1 MKTAS
6 FFSLLKHNGHV
17 LLSLSGIGCLV
28 LSLFLI
34 ASFNSES
41 DRRYNEILDHL
52 AEMKKGGGSMN
63 TDISLKHEGLKGKF
77 RIKREDTE
85 SENRTPSKGG
95 AVYIRWGR
103 KTCPENGTELVYQGF
118 GAGSW
123 HESYGAATNLQCLPN
138 NPVWG
143 RYTDKA
149 GSAYIYGMEFKETL
163 DGLIDTSN
171 FQKPL
176 TNHNV
181 PCAVCRSKERISSF
195 MVPARFACYN
205 GWHLEYHGYLMA
217 GSSSSKSG
225 TQYICVDEAPEA
237 DDSGYRVENGAL
249 LYKVTGQCG
258 SMPCPKYV
266 QNRELACA
274 VCTK

>member
-6 FFSLLKHNGHV
+6 FFSLLKQNGHV

-34 ASFNSES
+34 ASSNSES
-41 DRRYNEILDHL
+41 DRRYNEILDQL

-63 TDISLKHEGLKGKF
+63 ADIALTHEGLKGKL
-77 RIKREDTE
+77 RKKRGDTE
-85 SENRTPSKGG
+85 SENRTRSKGG

-103 KTCPENGTELVYQGF
+103 KTCPWNGTELVYQGF
-118 GAGSW
+118 SAGSW
-123 HESYGAATNLQCLPN
+123 YDHYGAAINLQCLPI

-149 GSAYIYGMEFKETL
+149 GAAFMYGMEFQETL
-163 DGLIDTSN
+163 DGLMDMSN
-171 FQKPL
+171 APKPL

-181 PCAVCRSKERISSF
+181 PCAVCRSKKRITSL
-195 MVPARFACYN
+195 MVPAMYDCFD
-205 GWHLEYHGYLMA
+205 GWHLEYRGYLMA
-217 GSSSSKSG
+217 GSHSAKSG

-237 DDSGYRVENGAL
+237 DESGYRDENGAM
-249 LYKVTGQCG
+249 LYRVTGQCG
-258 SMPCPKYV
+258 SLPCPKYV
-266 QNRELACA
+266 QNRELPCA